1 MNDSLSALISNISVM
16 DVKHK
21 TLDIDIPVCVNKD
34 EEEEKTELIA
44 SHPTFWYDTEYP
56 EELLVE
62 GMQQEI
68 QSMKTFDVY
77 EEMLEEL
84 LDNVQKAKII
94 DTRWVHRYKGH
105 GVRSRLVVRG
115 FMQQIEDADETFAS
129 TPTLI
134 TLKTLLTV
142 AQAKGWSVRTADVST
157 AFLHATLTEDVYI
170 RPPAEYY
177 PAGGVI
183 WKLKRALYGLKNNP
197 RLWQDHFAS
206 VMNEHDFVRTKCD
219 SNLYYHKSLRLYI
232 VCYVD
237 DLLLLGDDDLIVSTL
252 SALNKSLL
260 LRETGKLDEG
270 TSVDFLGRVIT
281 KHNGAITLTM
291 DPKFIDTLLD
301 EMNMKTCKPSPT
313 PGSET
318 LKRATLENE
327 EPVDAETHKLYR
339 RMVGKL
345 LWLTNVRNDIM
356 FAVKELSRGL
366 QQPTLLHMNKLKHL
380 LRYLAGTKTLAET
393 LRPNRQLL
401 LDPSKT
407 AIDIN
412 TFVDSDWAGCNTT
425 RKSTSGCALFVLG
438 VNLCGISRTQQTIAL
453 SSGEAELYAIGLGV
467 SESLY
472 VRTLLLE
479 SKLCSKCNITLH
491 TDSTAGKSMASRRG
505 LSRKTKHVQL
515 RFLFVQE
522 LVLSGQIRLKKVLG
536 TNNPSDIFTKYLI
549 EDTLQ
554 RHLPV
559 LGYFS
564 HKL

>member
-1 MNDSLSALISNISVM
+1 M

-34 EEEEKTELIA
+34 EEEEKAELIA

-84 LDNVQKAKII
+84 LDNVQRAKII

-129 TPTLI
+129 MPTLI

-142 AQAKGWSVRTADVST
+142 AQAKGWSVRAADVST

-183 WKLKRALYGLKNNP
+183 WKLKRALYGLKNSP

-206 VMNEHDFVRTKCD
+206 TMNEHDFVRTKCD

-237 DLLLLGDDDLIVSTL
+237 DLLLLDDDLIVSTL

-291 DPKFIDTLLD
+291 DPKFIDALL
-301 EMNMKTCKPSPT
+301 MK
-313 PGSET
+313 
-318 LKRATLENE
+318 
-327 EPVDAETHKLYR
+327 
-339 RMVGKL
+339 
-345 LWLTNVRNDIM
+345 
-356 FAVKELSRGL
+356 
-366 QQPTLLHMNKLKHL
+366 
-380 LRYLAGTKTLAET
+380 
-393 LRPNRQLL
+393 
-401 LDPSKT
+401 
-407 AIDIN
+407 
-412 TFVDSDWAGCNTT
+412 
-425 RKSTSGCALFVLG
+425 
-438 VNLCGISRTQQTIAL
+438 
-453 SSGEAELYAIGLGV
+453 
-467 SESLY
+467 
-472 VRTLLLE
+472 
-479 SKLCSKCNITLH
+479 
-491 TDSTAGKSMASRRG
+491 
-505 LSRKTKHVQL
+505 
-515 RFLFVQE
+515 
-522 LVLSGQIRLKKVLG
+522 
-536 TNNPSDIFTKYLI
+536 
-549 EDTLQ
+549 
-554 RHLPV
+554 
-559 LGYFS
+559 
-564 HKL
+564 